1 MRGLLAWRRPC
12 RYDGRGLFKGSG
24 LRGPQGP
31 GFVIQ
36 YSLHCANA
44 HDFDA
49 WFKNAAAFDEQQARG
64 IVQCPVCASNAVSK
78 ALMAPAVARSGSE
91 KMSLSSGHPDVAKF
105 RELLRAYRQKVVSE
119 ADYVGDKFAE
129 EARKIHFEEAPA
141 RAIHGEASLEEAQEL
156 NDEGVPVF
164 PLPPLPED
172 HN

>member
-1 MRGLLAWRRPC
+1 MRPV
-12 RYDGRGLFKGSG
+12 
-24 LRGPQGP
+24 
-31 GFVIQ
+31 VIQ

-64 IVQCPVCASNAVSK
+64 IVQCPICASNAVSK

-91 KMSLSSGHPDVAKF
+91 KMSLSSGHPDIAKF

-129 EARKIHFEEAPA
+129 EARKIHFEEVAA
-141 RAIHGEASLEEAQEL
+141 RGIYGEATRDEVIALAEEGIEFA
-156 NDEGVPVF
+156 
-164 PLPPLPED
+164 PLPDLPEES
-172 HN
+172 N